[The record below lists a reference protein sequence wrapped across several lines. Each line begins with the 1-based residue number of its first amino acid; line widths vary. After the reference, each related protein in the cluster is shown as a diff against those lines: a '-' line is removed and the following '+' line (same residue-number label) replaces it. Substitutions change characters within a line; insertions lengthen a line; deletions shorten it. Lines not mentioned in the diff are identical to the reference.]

1 MKAVGISILSH
12 KNERDRQTK
21 KQNKVFFYKVK
32 KKKKKIIL
40 KFLLLYI
47 VTLSLK
53 FHGNVMASDVI

>member
-12 KNERDRQTK
+12 KNEKDRQTK
-21 KQNKVFFYKVK
+21 KQNKVFFYKAK
-32 KKKKKIIL
+32 KNKIIL

>member
-32 KKKKKIIL
+32 KKKTIIL

-53 FHGNVMASDVI
+53 FHGNAMASDVI

>member
-32 KKKKKIIL
+32 KKKK
-40 KFLLLYI
+40 
-47 VTLSLK
+47 LS
-53 FHGNVMASDVI
+53 

>member
-32 KKKKKIIL
+32 KKKKIIL